1 MQRRAAPRPTSMG
14 ARAPEAAGPGNR
26 ASPWARGGPRQG
38 PSGASRKRPGASRR
52 STAFAPAQAGS
63 EGRKQGTAMPGAEA
77 RNRAAERWLKAEL
90 RPQSYNF

>member
-52 STAFAPAQAGS
+52 STALVPAKAGIAK
-63 EGRKQGTAMPGAEA
+63 GRKQGTAKPGAEA
-77 RNRAAERWLKAEL
+77 TDRAAERWLVYGA
-90 RPQSYNF
+90 